1 GELVKLPL
9 EVFWSVAYAPLY
21 QLVKFHV
28 NGRGMQRNTFVLK
41 EEDINLTLSLV
52 LKGLK
57 P

>member
-1 GELVKLPL
+1 MKLPI

-21 QLVKFHV
+21 QLVKFHMDGKSLPGAGV
-28 NGRGMQRNTFVLK
+28 FK
-41 EEDINLTLSLV
+41 LTDAIMYKTLDLV